1 NYKIS
6 DKKLSSELNCDV
18 IKIDGR
24 TGKGIDDLILSIKR
38 NIDSSISEGKK
49 VRGHNN
55 NSDKTELLSIYNEI
69 DLIEHRVIEPI
80 LKNDVNKADL
90 AKANSMLT
98 VLDPSIKRELN
109 KPDEITLRIDKILL
123 HRFWGLL
130 FFFLIMAVTF
140 TSIFW
145 VADPLMGLV
154 DELFG

>member
-1 NYKIS
+1 
-6 DKKLSSELNCDV
+6 
-18 IKIDGR
+18 
-24 TGKGIDDLILSIKR
+24 
-38 NIDSSISEGKK
+38 
-49 VRGHNN
+49 
-55 NSDKTELLSIYNEI
+55 
-69 DLIEHRVIEPI
+69 I

-154 DELFG
+154 DELFGIMAGFASGILGETWYGYLVSEGII